1 MQTRPAR
8 YRLAKLATVAVT
20 ALAVAVVPAM
30 SSSQAAA
37 AVPNSSPTARAEV
50 AAMQPGW
57 NLGNTFDSI
66 GADETAWGNPRV
78 TPELLRQVKAQG
90 FKSIRI
96 PVTWGDHQG
105 PGPDYTIDATWLARV
120 RQVVNW
126 ALADDFYVVVNMH
139 HDSWMW
145 INQLATDHDT
155 VLARYRATWTQIAA
169 AFRGEPYRLVFE
181 DVNEPQFS
189 GTSGDDQN
197 YALMSELNTTFEQIV
212 RASGGANRTRLLV
225 LATLY
230 MNADQGRLDAL
241 AGTITALHDPNVAAE
256 VHFYGF
262 WPFSVNIAGYT
273 RFDATTQQDLTDTF
287 DRVYNTF
294 VAAGV
299 PVIVGEYGLL
309 GFDVSLNAVEQ
320 GEKLKFFEFLGYYA
334 RLRGL
339 TTMLW
344 DNGQHFNR
352 TTFQWSDPDL
362 YQQMKS
368 SWTVRS
374 GTADTDLLFVRRSAP
389 VADITVAL
397 NLNGN
402 RLTSIVDGSRMLVP
416 GKDYVVSSDHQ
427 HVTFSAALLT
437 RLVGARA
444 YGQNAVLSARFSRG
458 VPWKFKVITFD
469 APVLRAATG
478 TTGSLAIPTVFNGDQ
493 LATMEATYA
502 DGSGNAG
509 PQNWTSYKQYGVAFS
524 PDYTNSQITLPAAFF
539 AEVKDGSTV
548 NLTLHFWSGTTA
560 NYTLVRT
567 GDQVTGNPA

>member
-1 MQTRPAR
+1 
-8 YRLAKLATVAVT
+8 
-20 ALAVAVVPAM
+20 M
-30 SSSQAAA
+30 SSSPAAA
-37 AVPNSSPTARAEV
+37 RAAMPPSSPTASAEV

-66 GADETAWGNPRV
+66 GADETAWGNPQV
-78 TPELLRQVKAQG
+78 TPQLLRQVRAQG

-96 PVTWGDHQG
+96 PVTWADHQG
-105 PGPDYTIDATWLARV
+105 AAPDYTIDATSLARV

-126 ALADDFYVVVNMH
+126 ALADGFYVVINMH

-145 INQLATDHDT
+145 INQLATDHDA
-155 VLARYRATWTQIAA
+155 VLTRYRTTWTQIAA

-189 GTSGDDQN
+189 GTSGDDQD
-197 YALMSELNTTFEQIV
+197 YALMNELNTNFEQIV
-212 RASGGANRTRLLV
+212 RASGGVNRTRLLV
-225 LATLY
+225 LATLH

-241 AGTITALHDPNVAAE
+241 ARTIKALGDPNVATE

-294 VAAGV
+294 VAAGI
-299 PVIVGEYGLL
+299 PVIIGEYGLL

-334 RLRGL
+334 RRRGL

-352 TTFQWSDPDL
+352 TTYQWSDPDL
-362 YQQMKS
+362 YRQMKS

-374 GTADTDLLFVRRSAP
+374 GTADTDLLFVRKSAP
-389 VADITVAL
+389 VTDITVAL

-402 RLTSIVDGSRMLVP
+402 RLTSIADGSRMLVS
-416 GKDYVVSSDHQ
+416 GKDYAVSSDYQ

-437 RLVGARA
+437 RLVGTQA

-458 VPWKFKVITFD
+458 VPWKFKVITYD
-469 APVLRAATG
+469 VPVQRAATG
-478 TTGSLAIPTVFNGDQ
+478 TTGSLTIPTRFNGDQ
-493 LATMEATYA
+493 LSTMEATYA

-524 PDYTNSQITLPAAFF
+524 PDYTNSRIALPAAFF

-548 NLTLHFWSGTTA
+548 NLAFHFCSGTTVR
-560 NYTLVRT
+560 YILVRH
-567 GDQVTGNPA
+567 GDQDNGSPA